1 MSQLRVKTF
10 SKFSSDLIKSF
21 FYLVSTGV
29 DGIAEDRGEIV
40 VEGPDPMLGIGEA
53 LELVGELIDNERLPL
68 TGNDKTSKHYE
79 RILECVGS
87 PRDAPSSDLFVKA
100 SKNLSNVVECG
111 DVEPL
116 ALMKTEFYEES
127 RTPHFRGKVKGKVD
141 VLGTILTF
149 AGYVTWRL
157 GRSSREGFSVVV
169 TPLTPWTMGSGIG
182 DVIVNYKR
190 NKVKLP
196 ESAGIPWAF
205 SLWLAV
211 HLPLDSPVMVY
222 HVKEGQRISVSGGY
236 FSDLK
241 RIREGLNKTF
251 TGNWE
256 NYLEDVLRYSLS
268 KDSPKEAITFVQ
280 KLYETV
286 NGALRK
292 EELAFRGLRDYAG
305 LIARESGKENE
316 VVRAIGRLAS
326 LISVE

>member
-1 MSQLRVKTF
+1 VKF
-10 SKFSSDLIKSF
+10 
-21 FYLVSTGV
+21 
-29 DGIAEDRGEIV
+29 
-40 VEGPDPMLGIGEA
+40 
-53 LELVGELIDNERLPL
+53 
-68 TGNDKTSKHYE
+68 
-79 RILECVGS
+79 
-87 PRDAPSSDLFVKA
+87 
-100 SKNLSNVVECG
+100 
-111 DVEPL
+111 
-116 ALMKTEFYEES
+116 
-127 RTPHFRGKVKGKVD
+127 
-141 VLGTILTF
+141 
-149 AGYVTWRL
+149 
-157 GRSSREGFSVVV
+157 
-169 TPLTPWTMGSGIG
+169 
-182 DVIVNYKR
+182 
-190 NKVKLP
+190 P

-222 HVKEGQRISVSGGY
+222 HVKEDHVKEGQRISVSGGY

-292 EELAFRGLRDYAG
+292 EALAFRGLRDYAG
-305 LIARESGKENE
+305 LIARESREDNR